1 MKLRILMKK
10 IAMRLKKK
18 NVARK
23 SMRKSLH
30 IQIRYS
36 LRGQKRE
43 NNAFLIIMPNVF
55 WLERADALKYTHL
68 GS

>member
-1 MKLRILMKK
+1 MKK
-10 IAMRLKKK
+10 IAMTLKK

-23 SMRKSLH
+23 SMRKSPH

-36 LRGQKRE
+36 LRGQKRTK
-43 NNAFLIIMPNVF
+43 NAFLNIMLNVF
-55 WLERADALKYTHL
+55 WLERADALKYIHH